1 MSISVNERSVSVA
14 FSQQLIYCSITNYV
28 MQAFLQKFLFDH
40 LLYIFAVISRV
51 REHI

>member
-1 MSISVNERSVSVA
+1 MFISVNERSVSVA

-28 MQAFLQKFLFDH
+28 MQAFLQKFLFDD
-40 LLYIFAVISRV
+40 LLHIFVIIPRM